1 MAWPAAARRHGGTSR
16 TMERKIKNDEEL
28 SGHGDRES
36 RRIVLDI
43 TEATLR
49 HLDAYARIKSIAYLD
64 RDVLHIGTR
73 SWDLS
78 RKRHVYLVGAGKA
91 CNAMAMALDEILG
104 DRLARGIAIV
114 KVPDAADVFR
124 RTQVFVG
131 GHPLPNEE
139 GWRASRTILELVDQA
154 GPEDLFIG
162 VISGG
167 SSALMSCPVAGISLQ
182 DEVDATDVLLKS
194 GAGIYEINAI
204 RRHISQLNG
213 GMLAKRIRAAGAEFI
228 GLGISDGVGNP
239 PTGDIAEPFPDYA
252 STPIGPDRTTLED
265 ARNVI
270 RDYDLAG
277 RLPRSVVDY
286 LAHAGP
292 AQETPK
298 AFPGNTYFLINSVP
312 DSCIQARKVAE
323 GMGIPAVILTS
334 FLEGESRDAGT
345 FFAAI
350 AREVQARGNPVQAP
364 CVILSCGETT
374 TRIPD
379 SSLIAGH
386 GGPSQ
391 ELAAGFALAAAKAP
405 GACMLS
411 IDSEGTDG
419 TTPAAGGI
427 TDSRSHAAAAEQ
439 GVDLHAA
446 LRGHATFEALTRMGD
461 AVHTG
466 NTGTNLCDFN
476 VLYIPAR

>member
-1 MAWPAAARRHGGTSR
+1 
-16 TMERKIKNDEEL
+16 MERKIKNDEEL
-28 SGHGDRES
+28 SSHGDQAS

-49 HLDAYARIKSIAYLD
+49 HLDAYVRIKSIAHLD
-64 RDVLHIGTR
+64 REVLHIGTR

-104 DRLARGIAIV
+104 DRLTRGIAIV
-114 KVPDAADVFR
+114 KDPGAADVFR
-124 RTQVFVG
+124 RTQVFIG

-139 GWRASRTILELVDQA
+139 GWRASRKIIELVDQA

-167 SSALMSCPVAGISLQ
+167 SSALMSCPREGISLQ
-182 DEVDATDVLLKS
+182 DEVEATDALLKS

-213 GMLAKRIRAAGAEFI
+213 GMLAKRIQAVGAEFI
-228 GLGISDGVGNP
+228 GLGISDGIGNP
-239 PTGDIAEPFPDYA
+239 PTGDIAQPCPNYA

-270 RDYDLAG
+270 RNYDLAG

-286 LAHAGP
+286 LMRAGP
-292 AQETPK
+292 AEETPK
-298 AFPGNTYFLINSVP
+298 AFPDNTYFLINTVP

-323 GMGIPAVILTS
+323 TMGIRAMILTS

-345 FFAAI
+345 FFASI
-350 AREVQARGNPVQAP
+350 AREVQAYGHPIQAP

-374 TRIPD
+374 TRILD
-379 SSLIAGH
+379 NDLIAGH

-391 ELAAGFALAAAKAP
+391 ELTASFALAAAKVP

-427 TDSRSHAAAAEQ
+427 TDSRSHAAAAAQ
-439 GVDLHAA
+439 GLDLHAA
-446 LRGHATFEALTRMGD
+446 LRGHATYEALTRMGD
-461 AVHTG
+461 VVHTG